1 MKTKNFLYLITAT
14 VFTILFYRQEA
25 GINFALFV
33 ALLVPAAALMNRN
46 RWNTKRFAVVAAGA
60 LISAFSVMV
69 YANALTIIISVL
81 SIIMLIIIQRF
92 KNTSYL
98 VSLVGGMSS
107 VFGAVILIM
116 IGRINTQRLEQLRN
130 SQPNHA
136 TKRWYAVLIV
146 GMISFLFLSV
156 YRSVSPIFDSYF
168 TLLKGNIDWGWL
180 IFFLFGVVFLYPFFY
195 PPRFL
200 RKLLAIEQRYGK
212 TITEDSGNLFGSKLP
227 GLFSSF
233 ENERFSALLLFV
245 ILNLLLFILNGTD
258 IQYLFL
264 KGELPDG
271 ISYSDYVHSG
281 VGAVILSILMV
292 IAVLL
297 FYFRGSLNFD
307 TKSKYIR
314 NLAYLWIAQNL
325 VLVTLAGFKNQL
337 YIDAYSLTYLRIGVY
352 YFLAFSIIG
361 LLLTLYKIY
370 FKKETWFLFQSNWFG
385 IYIVLVVSCVFNWN
399 TIVTGHNLK
408 SGKEV
413 DYAYLH
419 ELGYENYPLL
429 WENRY
434 YESKEKNEFEL
445 KLTGIPKTYQLPNH
459 IGYFLQDYENTGI
472 PSYSITKERVYH
484 YFSKQARQGKLTN
497 N

>member
-1 MKTKNFLYLITAT
+1 MKTKNLLYLITA
-14 VFTILFYRQEA
+14 VSFTILFYMQEA
-25 GINFALFV
+25 GINFALLI

-46 RWNTKRFAVVAAGA
+46 RWNAKRFTVVATGA
-60 LISAFSVMV
+60 LVSAVSVMV
-69 YANALTIIISVL
+69 YANALSIIISVI
-81 SIIMLIIIQRF
+81 SVIMLIFIQRF

-107 VFGAVILIM
+107 VFGAIFLIV
-116 IGRINTQRLEQLRN
+116 IGRINTQRLDQLRKTQAN
-130 SQPNHA
+130 QALKKWS
-136 TKRWYAVLIV
+136 AVLIV
-146 GMISFLFLSV
+146 GIITFLFLSV
-156 YRSVSPIFDSYF
+156 YRSISPIFDSYF

-180 IFFLFGVVFLYPFFY
+180 IFFLFGSIILYPFFY

-212 TITEDSGNLFGSKLP
+212 TISEDSENLFGLKLP

-281 VGAVILSILMV
+281 VGSVILSILMV

-314 NLAYLWIAQNL
+314 QLAYLWIAQNL
-325 VLVTLAGFKNQL
+325 VLVTMAGFKNQL

-352 YFLAFSIIG
+352 YFLAFSVLG

-370 FKKETWFLFQSNWFG
+370 TKKETWFLFQSNWFG

-399 TIVTGHNLK
+399 TIVTQYNLK

-413 DYAYLH
+413 DYAYLDL
-419 ELGYENYPLL
+419 LGYENYPLL

-434 YESKEKNEFEL
+434 YESKDKKEFEL
-445 KLTGIPKTYQLPNH
+445 KLTGITRTYQLPNQ
-459 IGYFLQDYENTGI
+459 IGLFIQNYENTGI
-472 PSYSITKERVYH
+472 PSYCITKERVYQ
-484 YFSKQARQGKLTN
+484 YFSKQARQGKLAN